1 MEVEKYTD
9 NKGKSWV
16 RIKFKDAARTE
27 VIIPEDEKSRTLM
40 EAIETESAYNLREL
54 QPYTCQI
61 SENERDKLL
70 NENVI
75 ALKNGIYY
83 LVDDGRYCKETGIIV

>member
-1 MEVEKYTD
+1 
-9 NKGKSWV
+9 
-16 RIKFKDAARTE
+16 
-27 VIIPEDEKSRTLM
+27 M

-75 ALKNGIYY
+75 ALKEGIYY
-83 LVDDGRYCKETGIIV
+83 LVDDSRYCKETGIMV

>member
-27 VIIPEDEKSRTLM
+27 VIIPEDEFEKR
-40 EAIETESAYNLREL
+40 YG
-54 QPYTCQI
+54 
-61 SENERDKLL
+61 K
-70 NENVI
+70 
-75 ALKNGIYY
+75 
-83 LVDDGRYCKETGIIV
+83 VDWDRV